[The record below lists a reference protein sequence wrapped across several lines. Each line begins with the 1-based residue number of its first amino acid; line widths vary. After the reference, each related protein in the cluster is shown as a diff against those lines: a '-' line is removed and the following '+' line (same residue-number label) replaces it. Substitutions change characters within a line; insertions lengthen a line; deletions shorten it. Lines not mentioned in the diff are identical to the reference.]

1 MQRTIATL
9 GLVGTITL
17 AACGGAPNTAGT
29 SPTASTAAS
38 ASSAATAAPASL
50 TIMVGGLNK
59 QIYLPNK
66 LTEALGYFKDEN
78 LSVNLIDE
86 PSGKDATTALI
97 AGEVEG
103 SSGSYDHTIDVAGL
117 GKNLVEVVQL
127 LRAPGEAEMVATAKA
142 NDIKG
147 PGDFKGRKL
156 GVTSIGS
163 GTHGLT
169 QYLAS
174 TKGIMPD
181 QFTPIAV
188 GAGDTFIAAIKQG
201 TIDAGMT
208 TEPTISRLVK
218 TGDAKVLIDLRTP
231 ETTRAALGGDY
242 PFISIYMRAD
252 WVAANKGVVQRVVN
266 AYVKTLKWIATHSP
280 AEIADKL
287 PADYYAGDKD
297 LYLTALTGSMPMFS
311 PDGKMPTGAPDFIF
325 KVLQTYNK
333 NVQGKTI
340 DLTKTWTNEFVDAAK

>member
-9 GLVGTITL
+9 GLVATIVL
-17 AACGGAPNTAGT
+17 AACGGATNNAGT
-29 SPTASTAAS
+29 SPTASAAAS
-38 ASSAATAAPASL
+38 ASAAATLAPATL

-86 PSGKDATTALI
+86 PSGKDSTTALI

-103 SSGSYDHTIDVAGL
+103 ASGSYDHTIDVAGL
-117 GKNLVEVVQL
+117 GKQLVEVVQL

-142 NDIKG
+142 SVLKS
-147 PGDFKGRKL
+147 PADFKGKKL

-169 QYLAS
+169 QYLAVKNGVAV
-174 TKGIMPD
+174 TD
-181 QFTPIAV
+181 FTPIAV

-201 TIDAGMT
+201 TIDAGIT
-208 TEPTISRLVK
+208 TNPTHARHLK

-231 ETTRAALGGDY
+231 DGTRAALGGDY
-242 PFISIYMRAD
+242 PFISVYMRAD
-252 WVAANKGVVQRVVN
+252 WVASHKPQVQRLVN
-266 AYVKTLKWIATHSP
+266 AYVKTLKWIGSHTP
-280 AEIADKL
+280 QDIADKL
-287 PADYYAGDKD
+287 PVDYYAGDKD
-297 LYLTALTGSMPMFS
+297 LYLAALTGS
-311 PDGKMPTGAPDFIF
+311 
-325 KVLQTYNK
+325 
-333 NVQGKTI
+333 
-340 DLTKTWTNEFVDAAK
+340 

>member
-9 GLVGTITL
+9 GLVATIIL
-17 AACGGAPNTAGT
+17 AACGGAPNNAGT
-29 SPTASTAAS
+29 SPGAS
-38 ASSAATAAPASL
+38 ASGSAAANAAPATL

-66 LTEALGYFKDEN
+66 LTEALGYFKDQN
-78 LSVNLIDE
+78 LTVNLIDE
-86 PSGKDATTALI
+86 PSGKDATSALI
-97 AGEVEG
+97 ASEVEA

-127 LRAPGEAEMVATAKA
+127 LRSPGEAEMVATAKA

-147 PGDFKGRKL
+147 PADFKGKKL

-174 TKGIMPD
+174 TKGITPD

-208 TEPTISRLVK
+208 TEPTISRLIK
-218 TGDAKVLIDLRTP
+218 AGDAKVLIDLRTP
-231 ETTRAALGGDY
+231 ELTRAALGGDY

-252 WVAANKGVVQRVVN
+252 WVAQNKGVVQRVVN

-297 LYLTALTGSMPMFS
+297 LYLTSLTGSMPMFS
-311 PDGKMPTGAPDFIF
+311 PDGKMPAGAPDFIL
-325 KVLQTYNK
+325 KVLQTYNN
-333 NVQGKTI
+333 NVKGKTI
-340 DLTKTWTNEFVDAAK
+340 DLTKTWTNEYVDAAK

>member
-9 GLVGTITL
+9 GLVGTIIL
-17 AACGGAPNTAGT
+17 GACGGATNTAGT
-29 SPTASTAAS
+29 SPTANATAS
-38 ASSAATAAPASL
+38 AAATLAPASL

-66 LTEALGYFKDEN
+66 LTEALGYFKDQN
-78 LSVNLIDE
+78 LTVNLIDE
-86 PSGKDATTALI
+86 PSGKDATSALI
-97 AGEVEG
+97 AGEVEA

-127 LRAPGEAEMVATAKA
+127 LQAPGEAEMVATTKA

-147 PGDFKGRKL
+147 PADFKGRKL

-174 TKGIMPD
+174 TKGIAPD

-208 TEPTISRLVK
+208 TEPTIARLLK
-218 TGDAKVLIDLRTP
+218 AGDAKVLIDLRTP
-231 ETTRAALGGDY
+231 DLTRAALGGDY

-297 LYLTALTGSMPMFS
+297 LYLSALTGSMPMYS
-311 PDGKMPTGAPDFIF
+311 LDGKMPAGAPDFIL
-325 KVLQTYNK
+325 KVLQTYNT
-333 NVQGKTI
+333 NVKGKTI
-340 DLTKTWTNEFVDAAK
+340 DLTKTWTNEYVNAAK

>member
-9 GLVGTITL
+9 GLVATIVL
-17 AACGGAPNTAGT
+17 AACGGASNNAGT
-29 SPTASTAAS
+29 SPTASASGSAVAS
-38 ASSAATAAPASL
+38 AGPASL

-66 LTEALGYFKDEN
+66 LTEALGYFKDQN
-78 LSVNLIDE
+78 LTVNLIDE
-86 PSGKDATTALI
+86 PSGKDATT
-97 AGEVEG
+97 
-103 SSGSYDHTIDVAGL
+103 
-117 GKNLVEVVQL
+117 
-127 LRAPGEAEMVATAKA
+127 
-142 NDIKG
+142 
-147 PGDFKGRKL
+147 
-156 GVTSIGS
+156 
-163 GTHGLT
+163 
-169 QYLAS
+169 
-174 TKGIMPD
+174 
-181 QFTPIAV
+181 
-188 GAGDTFIAAIKQG
+188 TFIAAIKQG

-218 TGDAKVLIDLRTP
+218 SGDGKVLIDLRTP
-231 ETTRAALGGDY
+231 ETTKAALGGDY

-252 WVAANKGVVQRVVN
+252 WVAQNKGIVQRVVN

-311 PDGKMPTGAPDFIF
+311 PDGQMPAGAPDFIL

-340 DLTKTWTNEFVDAAK
+340 DLTKTWTNEYVDAAK

>member
-9 GLVGTITL
+9 GLVATMVL
-17 AACGGAPNTAGT
+17 AACGGATNNAGT
-29 SPTASTAAS
+29 SPTASAS
-38 ASSAATAAPASL
+38 GSAVASAAPASL

-78 LSVNLIDE
+78 LTVNLIDE

-97 AGEVEG
+97 ASEVEA

-147 PGDFKGRKL
+147 PADFKGRKL

-174 TKGIMPD
+174 TKGITPD

-208 TEPTISRLVK
+208 TEPTISRLLK

-231 ETTRAALGGDY
+231 DGTRAALGGDY
-242 PFISIYMRAD
+242 PFISVYMRSD
-252 WVAANKGVVQRVVN
+252 WVASHKNVVQRLAN
-266 AYVKTLKWIATHSP
+266 AYVKTLKWMQTHTP
-280 AEIADKL
+280 EEIAAQL
-287 PADYYAGDKD
+287 PQDYYAGDKE
-297 LYLTALTGSMPMFS
+297 LYLSALKGSMPMFS
-311 PDGKMPTGAPDFIF
+311 PDGKMPAGAPDFIL
-325 KVLQTYNK
+325 KVLQTYNN
-333 NVQGKTI
+333 NVKGKTI

>member
-1 MQRTIATL
+1 
-9 GLVGTITL
+9 
-17 AACGGAPNTAGT
+17 
-29 SPTASTAAS
+29 
-38 ASSAATAAPASL
+38 
-50 TIMVGGLNK
+50 
-59 QIYLPNK
+59 
-66 LTEALGYFKDEN
+66 
-78 LSVNLIDE
+78 
-86 PSGKDATTALI
+86 
-97 AGEVEG
+97 
-103 SSGSYDHTIDVAGL
+103 VAGL

-147 PGDFKGRKL
+147 PADFKGRNL

-174 TKGIMPD
+174 TKGITPD
-181 QFTPIAV
+181 QFTPVPV

-208 TEPTISRLVK
+208 TEPTISRLLK
-218 TGDAKVLIDLRTP
+218 SGDAKVLIDLRTP
-231 ETTRAALGGDY
+231 ELTRAALGGDY
-242 PFISIYMRAD
+242 PFISVYMRAD
-252 WVAANKGVVQRVVN
+252 WVAQNKGVVQRVVN

-297 LYLTALTGSMPMFS
+297 LYLSALTGSMPMYS
-311 PDGKMPTGAPDFIF
+311 PDGKMPAGAPDFIL
-325 KVLQTYNK
+325 KVLQTYNQ
-333 NVQGKTI
+333 NVKGKTI
-340 DLTKTWTNEFVDAAK
+340 DLTKTWTNEYVDAAK

>member
-9 GLVGTITL
+9 GLIATVVI
-17 AACGGAPNTAGT
+17 AACGGATNNAGT
-29 SPTASTAAS
+29 SPTTNPSG
-38 ASSAATAAPASL
+38 SAAATPAPASL

-59 QIYLPNK
+59 QIYLPNN
-66 LTEALGYFKDEN
+66 LTEAPGY
-78 LSVNLIDE
+78 
-86 PSGKDATTALI
+86 
-97 AGEVEG
+97 
-103 SSGSYDHTIDVAGL
+103 
-117 GKNLVEVVQL
+117 
-127 LRAPGEAEMVATAKA
+127 
-142 NDIKG
+142 
-147 PGDFKGRKL
+147 FKGRKL

-174 TKGIMPD
+174 TKGITPD

-188 GAGDTFIAAIKQG
+188 GSGDTFIAAIKQG

-297 LYLTALTGSMPMFS
+297 LYLTALTGSMPMYS
-311 PDGKMPTGAPDFIF
+311 PDGKMPAGAPDFIL

>member
-9 GLVGTITL
+9 GLIATIVV
-17 AACGGAPNTAGT
+17 AACGGATNTGGGA
-29 SPTASTAAS
+29 SPTNSAAGSAAAS
-38 ASSAATAAPASL
+38 AAPATL

-66 LTEALGYFKDEN
+66 LTEALGYFKDQN
-78 LSVNLIDE
+78 LTVNLIDE

-117 GKNLVEVVQL
+117 GKNLIEVVQL

-147 PGDFKGRKL
+147 PADFKGRKL

-174 TKGIMPD
+174 TKGITPD

-188 GAGDTFIAAIKQG
+188 GSGDTFIAAIKQG

-208 TEPTISRLVK
+208 TEPTISRLLK

-231 ETTRAALGGDY
+231 ELTRAALGGDY

-252 WVAANKGVVQRVVN
+252 WVAQNKSVVQRVAN
-266 AYVKTLKWIATHSP
+266 AYVKTLKWIQTHTP
-280 AEIADKL
+280 QEIADKL

-297 LYLTALTGSMPMFS
+297 LYLAALTGSMPMFS
-311 PDGKMPTGAPDFIF
+311 PDGKMPAGAPDFIL
-325 KVLQTYNK
+325 KVLQTYNN
-333 NVQGKTI
+333 NVKGKTI
-340 DLTKTWTNEFVDAAK
+340 DLSKTWTNEYVDAAK

>member
-9 GLVGTITL
+9 GVIATIIL
-17 AACGGAPNTAGT
+17 AACGGATNNAGT
-29 SPTASTAAS
+29 SPTASTAVSAS
-38 ASSAATAAPASL
+38 AAATPVPASL

-66 LTEALGYFKDEN
+66 LTEALGYFKDQN
-78 LSVNLIDE
+78 LTVNLIDE
-86 PSGKDATTALI
+86 PSGKDATSALI
-97 AGEVEG
+97 AGEVEA

-142 NDIKG
+142 NDLKG
-147 PGDFKGRKL
+147 PADFKGRKL

-174 TKGIMPD
+174 TKGITPD

-188 GAGDTFIAAIKQG
+188 GSGDTFIPAITQG

-242 PFISIYMRAD
+242 PFISKIGRA
-252 WVAANKGVVQRVVN
+252 
-266 AYVKTLKWIATHSP
+266 SC
-280 AEIADKL
+280 
-287 PADYYAGDKD
+287 
-297 LYLTALTGSMPMFS
+297 
-311 PDGKMPTGAPDFIF
+311 
-325 KVLQTYNK
+325 
-333 NVQGKTI
+333 
-340 DLTKTWTNEFVDAAK
+340 

>member
-9 GLVGTITL
+9 GLMATIVI
-17 AACGGAPNTAGT
+17 AACGGATNTGGGA
-29 SPTASTAAS
+29 SPTASAAGS
-38 ASSAATAAPASL
+38 AAATAATAAPVTL

-66 LTEALGYFKDEN
+66 LTEALGYFKDQN
-78 LSVNLIDE
+78 LTVNLIDE

-97 AGEVEG
+97 AGEVEA

-127 LRAPGEAEMVATAKA
+127 MRAPGEAEMVATTKA

-147 PGDFKGRKL
+147 PADFKGRKL

-174 TKGIMPD
+174 TKGIAPD

-208 TEPTISRLVK
+208 TEPTISRLLK
-218 TGDAKVLIDLRTP
+218 TGDAKVLID
-231 ETTRAALGGDY
+231 
-242 PFISIYMRAD
+242 
-252 WVAANKGVVQRVVN
+252 
-266 AYVKTLKWIATHSP
+266 
-280 AEIADKL
+280 
-287 PADYYAGDKD
+287 
-297 LYLTALTGSMPMFS
+297 
-311 PDGKMPTGAPDFIF
+311 
-325 KVLQTYNK
+325 LQTYNK

-340 DLTKTWTNEFVDAAK
+340 DLTKTWTNEYVDAAK

>member
-9 GLVGTITL
+9 GLVATIIL
-17 AACGGAPNTAGT
+17 AACGGATNNSAT
-29 SPTASTAAS
+29 SPTASAAAS
-38 ASSAATAAPASL
+38 ASAAATLAPATL

-66 LTEALGYFKDEN
+66 LTEALGYFKDQN
-78 LSVNLIDE
+78 LTVNLIDE

-97 AGEVEG
+97 AAEVEA

-142 NDIKG
+142 NEIKG
-147 PGDFKGRKL
+147 PADFKGKKL

-174 TKGIMPD
+174 TKGITPD

-208 TEPTISRLVK
+208 TEPTISRLIK
-218 TGDAKVLIDLRTP
+218 AGDAKVLIDLRTP
-231 ETTRAALGGDY
+231 ELTRAALGGDY

-252 WVAANKGVVQRVVN
+252 WVAQNKGVVQRVVN

-297 LYLTALTGSMPMFS
+297 LYLTALTGSMKMFS
-311 PDGKMPTGAPDFIF
+311 PDGKMPAGAPDFIL
-325 KVLQTYNK
+325 KVLQTYNN
-333 NVQGKTI
+333 NVKGKTI
-340 DLTKTWTNEFVDAAK
+340 DLTKTWTNEYVDAAK

>member
-1 MQRTIATL
+1 MRRTFATL
-9 GLVGTITL
+9 GLIATVVI
-17 AACGGAPNTAGT
+17 AACGGAATPSPSAG
-29 SPTASTAAS
+29 ASASVAAS
-38 ASSAATAAPASL
+38 AAATLEPFSL

-66 LTEALGYFKDEN
+66 LTEALGYFKDQN
-78 LSVNLIDE
+78 LTVTLIDE
-86 PSGKDATTALI
+86 PSGKDSTTALI
-97 AGEVEG
+97 ASEVEG
-103 SSGSYDHTIDVAGL
+103 ASGSYDHTIDVQGL

-142 NDIKG
+142 GELKSAA
-147 PGDFKGRKL
+147 DFKGRKL

-169 QYLAS
+169 QYLAI
-174 TKGIMPD
+174 KNGIAAD

-188 GAGDTFIAAIKQG
+188 GSGDTFIAAIKQG
-201 TIDAGMT
+201 TIEAGMT
-208 TEPTISRLVK
+208 TEPTISRLLK

-231 ETTRAALGGDY
+231 EATRAALGGDY
-242 PFISIYMRAD
+242 PFISIYMRSD
-252 WVAANKGVVQRVVN
+252 WVANHKPQVQRVVN
-266 AYVKTLKWIATHSP
+266 AYVKTLKWIATHTP
-280 AEIADKL
+280 QEIADKL

-297 LYLTALTGSMPMFS
+297 LYLSALTGSMPMFS
-311 PDGKMPTGAPDFIF
+311 PDGKMPAGAPDFVL

-340 DLTKTWTNEFVDAAK
+340 DISKTFTNEFADAAK

>member
-9 GLVGTITL
+9 GLIATIVA
-17 AACGGAPNTAGT
+17 AACGGATNTGGGA
-29 SPTASTAAS
+29 SPTNSAAGSAAAS
-38 ASSAATAAPASL
+38 AAPATL

-59 QIYLPNK
+59 QIYLPSK
-66 LTEALGYFKDEN
+66 LTEALGYFKDQN
-78 LSVNLIDE
+78 LTVNLIDE

-127 LRAPGEAEMVATAKA
+127 LRAPGEAEMVATSKA
-142 NDIKG
+142 NDIKSAA
-147 PGDFKGRKL
+147 DFKGRKL

-169 QYLAS
+169 QYLAVKNNLAV
-174 TKGIMPD
+174 TD
-181 QFTPIAV
+181 FTPIAV

-208 TEPTISRLVK
+208 TEPTISRLIK
-218 TGDAKVLIDLRTP
+218 SGDAKVLIDLRTP
-231 ETTRAALGGDY
+231 EGTKAALGGDY
-242 PFISIYMRAD
+242 PFISIYMRSD
-252 WVAANKGVVQRVVN
+252 WVGSHKPAVQRLVN
-266 AYVKTLKWIATHSP
+266 AYVKTLKWIQTHS
-280 AEIADKL
+280 AEEIAAQL

-297 LYLTALTGSMPMFS
+297 LYL
-311 PDGKMPTGAPDFIF
+311 
-325 KVLQTYNK
+325 
-333 NVQGKTI
+333 
-340 DLTKTWTNEFVDAAK
+340 